1 MVETVDSV
9 LHHSEINAIISQ
21 INIMDL
27 SGIHI
32 VTLILFIL
40 QNKIYLKRFC
50 AQGLGIQGNCWF
62 FNLMVLKVFSYRS
75 LRVSKTL
82 QGVCEGS
89 YFCNNIKT
97 LFTFLWCWLL
107 HSCCKNQFAFCKS
120 KTRTLA
126 QTKGSAAKCAS
137 CHCVLHRHTL

>member
-50 AQGLGIQGNCWF
+50 AQGLGIQGNC
-62 FNLMVLKVFSYRS
+62 
-75 LRVSKTL
+75 
-82 QGVCEGS
+82 
-89 YFCNNIKT
+89 
-97 LFTFLWCWLL
+97 
-107 HSCCKNQFAFCKS
+107 
-120 KTRTLA
+120 
-126 QTKGSAAKCAS
+126 
-137 CHCVLHRHTL
+137 